1 MRPGARLNTLR
12 RRIAAGHKR
21 RTEMSATLSSIF
33 QPAVTVRPGRY
44 VRLLFHA
51 WACDIAHYFARR
63 TALKRLREFNDRE
76 LRDIGLSRGQ
86 IEAAVYGFMPRPDR
100 VRS

>member
-1 MRPGARLNTLR
+1 
-12 RRIAAGHKR
+12 
-21 RTEMSATLSSIF
+21 MSATLSTLF

-44 VRLLFHA
+44 VWRLFHA
-51 WACDIAHYFARR
+51 WARDIAHYFARR

-86 IEAAVYGFMPRPDR
+86 IEAAVYGFITRPDR
-100 VRS
+100 GRL